1 MLFSYYLKEN
11 RIFLQLNESWS
22 LPVPRARVC
31 ASVCVSVCVRAC
43 LCACVSVRVLQ
54 EWSCPAFPSAISV
67 SGQTKPMF

>member
-31 ASVCVSVCVRAC
+31 ASVCVRVC